1 MADERASTLIQKKM
15 FPWKK
20 IVFSGETDAPT
31 FCALVYKYGSENMS
45 WDDFVGTLKRDS
57 QHSNKLVRSMAS
69 VVLFYIHK
77 ILYTTEV
84 DKSIDHFFG
93 EILAAIDTTEPRE
106 PREPRESSVKR
117 RSTRPS
123 RHPVRY
129 TPI

>member
-1 MADERASTLIQKKM
+1 M
-15 FPWKK
+15 
-20 IVFSGETDAPT
+20 FSGETDAPT

-93 EILAAIDTTEPRE
+93 EILAAIPAEPI
-106 PREPRESSVKR
+106 VKR

-123 RHPVRY
+123 RQPLRY

>member
-1 MADERASTLIQKKM
+1 MADERAPTLIQKKM
-15 FPWKK
+15 FPWNK

-31 FCALVYKYGSENMS
+31 LLRSGVHYGSENMS

-93 EILAAIDTTEPRE
+93 EILAAIDTTKPRE
-106 PREPRESSVKR
+106 PSVKR

-123 RHPVRY
+123 RQPLRY

>member
-1 MADERASTLIQKKM
+1 M

-31 FCALVYKYGSENMS
+31 FCALVYKYGLENMS
-45 WDDFVGTLKRDS
+45 WDEFVETLKMDS

-69 VVLFYIHK
+69 VVLFYINK
-77 ILYTTEV
+77 ILYTSEI

-93 EILAAIDTTEPRE
+93 EILAAIDATKLSEP
-106 PREPRESSVKR
+106 SVKR

-123 RHPVRY
+123 RQPLRY
-129 TPI
+129 SPI